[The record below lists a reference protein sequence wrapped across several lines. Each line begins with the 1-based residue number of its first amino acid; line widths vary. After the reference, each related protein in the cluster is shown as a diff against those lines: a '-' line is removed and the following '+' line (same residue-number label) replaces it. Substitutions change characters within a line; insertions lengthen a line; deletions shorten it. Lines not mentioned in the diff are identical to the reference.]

1 MAYAASAVSSSIK
14 DAKVKEIITSN
25 KFIKIFKSRDVVLSF
40 LETDDISKA
49 DLICFRDVSFAYL
62 KCGGSQ
68 GGLLVFLEGSE
79 GICFKLCSPEN

>member
-14 DAKVKEIITSN
+14 DAKVKEIIRAN

-49 DLICFRDVSFAYL
+49 ALIC
-62 KCGGSQ
+62 
-68 GGLLVFLEGSE
+68 LEMFHLH
-79 GICFKLCSPEN
+79 I